1 MSFPNEYQYPEWFNE
16 KMYTFYDKKL
26 LQLEKL
32 RWVHQ
37 EAAAY
42 YSRLHIKIYAPSII
56 ITGLSGVASFLS
68 SSSLFNDETQMG
80 MAIGVGVLA
89 SISTM
94 IQSFAS
100 AVDYATK
107 AKMHREASEE
117 YDKLMTKVEFEKEMP
132 NEEDFL
138 DNLETAI
145 LDIQNKCTY
154 APPKHIVESYNNK
167 HRRHTN
173 ATAELTSVVV
183 TKKEASETTPLMV
196 HLDSDQSV
204 V

>member
-1 MSFPNEYQYPEWFNE
+1 MSFATEYHYPEWYNE
-16 KMYTFYDKKL
+16 KLQNFYKKKL
-26 LQLEKL
+26 EQIIKARKIHADSAL
-32 RWVHQ
+32 
-37 EAAAY
+37 Y
-42 YSRLHIKIYAPSII
+42 YSKLHLKIYAPSIV
-56 ITGLSGVASFLS
+56 ITGISGVASFLS
-68 SSSLFNDETQMG
+68 SSSMFSDNVQMG

-100 AVDYATK
+100 AVDYNTK

-117 YDKLMTKVEFEKEMP
+117 YDKLITKVEFELEMP

-138 DNLETAI
+138 DNLEQII

-154 APPKHIVESYNNK
+154 APPKHIVDFYEKTHSIN
-167 HRRHTN
+167 
-173 ATAELTSVVV
+173 
-183 TKKEASETTPLMV
+183 ETTPLINDYTVVKMIN
-196 HLDSDQSV
+196 DTEQSNDIV

>member
-1 MSFPNEYQYPEWFNE
+1 MSFATEYHYPEWYNE
-16 KMYTFYDKKL
+16 KLQTFYKKKL
-26 LQLEKL
+26 EQIIKARKIHADSAL
-32 RWVHQ
+32 
-37 EAAAY
+37 Y
-42 YSRLHIKIYAPSII
+42 YSKLHLKIYAPSIV
-56 ITGLSGVASFLS
+56 ITGISGVASFLS
-68 SSSLFNDETQMG
+68 SSSMFNDNVQMG

-100 AVDYATK
+100 AVDYNTK

-117 YDKLMTKVEFEKEMP
+117 YDKLITKVEFELEMP

-138 DNLETAI
+138 DNLEQII

-154 APPKHIVESYNNK
+154 APPKHIIDFYEK
-167 HRRHTN
+167 THN
-173 ATAELTSVVV
+173 AN
-183 TKKEASETTPLMV
+183 ETTPLINDYTVVKMIN
-196 HLDSDQSV
+196 DTEQSNDIV